1 MRVSLPSRGSEIVL
15 VALHLYWSELKE
27 NPLPSLSQMSKMT
40 DLDLIS
46 AYTGEVL
53 IFLIGWFPNL
63 KTLFLRDLP
72 NLKLLEFQEDA
83 VVSLERLI
91 LINLNSM
98 MEVPPGIEFLVHLK
112 KLSFAGITTDF
123 LMLLRQCS
131 RIGSARWQHSL
142 RR

>member
-98 MEVPPGIEFLVHLK
+98 MEVPPGIELLVHLK

-131 RIGSARWQHSL
+131 RIGSAR
-142 RR
+142 